1 MTAPSRAAQF
11 TKLHK
16 ILKKYYTPVEP
27 DPNRPVLEQLLYG
40 CLLENAH
47 YAAAEEAYAALVHG
61 FFDWNEV
68 RVSSVRELAEAMH
81 SLPDPP
87 AAANRIK
94 RVLQNVF
101 EATYAFDLEELRKLN
116 LGPAVERLKKVD
128 GASEF
133 AVSYVVQVAL
143 GGHSIPID
151 SGTARSLYAV
161 DLVAEE
167 NVKTEAVPGLER
179 AIPKSKGT
187 DFGSLLHQLG
197 ADYVA
202 DPYSSQLREIL
213 AQVDPIANERMPK
226 RRLRKPVEQSV
237 EGAAAPGEKSAAKGK
252 SAEKNAERKKKPAET
267 SAAAKASAEAVQP
280 AVAKAEKSA
289 KTRAEDGAEAT
300 AKKKPGAT
308 KKRPADKPAEQS
320 AEKPPEKSVAKAA
333 EKKSEKAPE
342 KPAEKK
348 KPATPS
354 KPKSKPESESGKTRA
369 EASELAKRKP
379 R

>member
-1 MTAPSRAAQF
+1 MSSPSRAAQF

-16 ILKKYYTPVEP
+16 VLKKHYTPVEP

-47 YAAAEEAYAALVHG
+47 YAAAEEANAALVHG
-61 FFDWNEV
+61 FFDWNEI
-68 RVSSVRELAEAMH
+68 RVSTVRELAEAMQG
-81 SLPDPP
+81 LPDPP

-116 LGPAVERLKKVD
+116 LGPAVERMRKID

-133 AVSYVVQVAL
+133 AVSYVVQAAL

-151 SGTARSLYAV
+151 SGTARALYAI
-161 DLVAEE
+161 DLISEQDLKKA
-167 NVKTEAVPGLER
+167 AVPGLER

-187 DFGSLLHQLG
+187 EFSSLLHQLG

-202 DPYSSQLREIL
+202 DPYSSGLREMLSQI
-213 AQVDPIANERMPK
+213 DPIAAERLPK
-226 RRLRKPVEQSV
+226 RRQR
-237 EGAAAPGEKSAAKGK
+237 K
-252 SAEKNAERKKKPAET
+252 SAEPPAELAAPPVEKSPEKGKPAERKKK
-267 SAAAKASAEAVQP
+267 SAEAP
-280 AVAKAEKSA
+280 AAEAKAPAEVLPSKAESA
-289 KTRAEDGAEAT
+289 AKKEGRAQEESEA
-300 AKKKPGAT
+300 AKKKPAAA
-308 KKRPADKPAEQS
+308 KKRPADKPAEKA
-320 AEKPPEKSVAKAA
+320 AEKPADKAAKAA
-333 EKKSEKAPE
+333 EKAAEKGHE

-348 KPATPS
+348 KPAAAS
-354 KPKSKPESESGKTRA
+354 KSDTGKSRA
-369 EASELAKRKP
+369 ETAEIAKRKP